1 MGWLDGHSSEDAD
14 VMGCLGGQRLSHTRA
29 SALGGA
35 RPFNE

>member
-1 MGWLDGHSSEDAD
+1 MGWLGGHSSKDAD
-14 VMGCLGGQRLSHTRA
+14 VMGWLGGRRLSHARA